1 MTTSASDTNLAGRTL
16 VHFSLLDSC
25 EKKLNLDLTPD
36 DFYKLCLEMEKA
48 KFQLEVLLKN
58 TKAAGGGGNKKQECD
73 NEQKK

>member
-1 MTTSASDTNLAGRTL
+1 MTTSASEASLAGRTL
-16 VHFSLLDSC
+16 VHLWLDLSA
-25 EKKLNLDLTPD
+25 EGKKLNLDLTPD

-58 TKAAGGGGNKKQECD
+58 TKAEECD